1 MANQDTN
8 QLNNTLPVYSSTVSV
23 VDPST
28 LSSGG
33 YELSNANIIESY
45 NFQGNFTQDVNDIEF
60 YIYDSNKVLIY
71 SDYNFT
77 QYNALSD
84 AGSEGII
91 DVKSGTKYVN
101 VNEITLQPERDISN
115 QGFSNGDTY
124 AVYNFINLELGSSL
138 EVPYYLAEISAD
150 RTEIRLKS
158 NSISTGKMKSTF
170 LNLQRN
176 LNNQIIGEKEN
187 SFSNSRIFDELYI
200 SFGNN
205 ESYVGI
211 NIKYDDTFIPTL
223 TEANTTIRPENTIGQ
238 SSILIKLYDPLPAKY
253 SLSNELYVY
262 TKPAES
268 KAYLVNFVND
278 FFSKDNII
286 QLRGPNSNL
295 KLNDFVNTSGI
306 PQNKNQLL
314 ATKSSGSK
322 DQLLS
327 TLKNKGI
334 TLTPNYSTASFNEFV
349 NFSSAKARVTN
360 FVEKLSRIQA
370 YEADINTISQAT
382 ASNAGNIPVSE
393 SIASLWTNIENEITS
408 FDGFDYYQY
417 YNTSSDAYPKT
428 GVVFPLQLLATQ
440 SALAQ
445 NWITA
450 TENSASLYDEDNQNW
465 LYYTVPD
472 FIKENSNN
480 NNYLDYVNMIGQS
493 FDEIWLYTKAI
504 TKKLNTTNNLDEG
517 IPLSLADDMIT
528 SLGYTGFGNNYN
540 NQDNFIGLIGND
552 NGSYVPPTGSEFI
565 TNYIAVNGAGGIIS
579 YWDPGY
585 SYEDYVEE
593 FENFGFPY
601 PIDRVSKEIFKRL
614 YHNMSYL
621 VKKKGTVSGLR
632 QLINIWGIPNTILR
646 INEFGGKNKDE
657 EDDYDLWY
665 QRYSY
670 AYKPVPAGTNYAS
683 SSVRIPWQPLYR
695 NYIHSHNQLLS
706 TSEIAAV
713 GTITGGSNGVS
724 NSYGVNTQFTVTGG
738 GSGGTLTITAA
749 AGNVTKVILTQGNS
763 EGYNAGSVI
772 TITGTQIND
781 LSDSQLGTGWSGT
794 STFTLTDSN
803 LGAEEI
809 VPDGLGFRFKTTG
822 YPSSSYGGYYNTQS
836 LFVKKSDVNGAG
848 ANSVAD
854 LGIVLYYTGSTSGSH
869 LGTTS
874 SAYKDYGEMRFL
886 ISGSSAGGGTAI
898 SPPIYLP
905 FFDKGWWSVQLQRD
919 KHPIATDNSQDT
931 TYTLFAA
938 NKIYDGADGNQIGFT
953 GSVSLTIN
961 ASSGGSA
968 SINESWNNFTAT
980 NIVAGG
986 YLGGWGNTLPDG
998 TGIIP
1003 DPLSTGSIGT
1013 ITKFASDSNIDIGL
1027 SGKNFSGSFQEF
1039 RYYSHDIS
1047 QSVFNDVV
1055 MNPESIEGN
1064 FITGSE
1070 SSFDIVNFR
1079 APLGNELEHIFT
1091 SSLYTQYQESIE
1103 SVHPAITG
1111 SSPLTI
1117 TASFYN
1123 PANLT
1128 LTSSYDVT
1136 YNANIERKTY
1146 SEPNVETYF
1155 LDQPSIGI
1163 RNRVS
1168 NKIRYSTNLNFG
1180 TVLSSQ
1186 VSIQENPPISQ
1197 SYTDNINSLEV
1208 AFSPTEEINDDI
1220 IQSLGY
1226 GAIQEVIADPRFRSS
1241 SDDYY
1246 PGLQAISKDYFKK
1259 YTNRSQIDYLRLIKY
1274 FDDSLFKAIKNYVPA
1289 RTSVS
1294 TGIVIKQH
1302 MLERNRYREP
1312 QVNIVTTQ
1320 SYAPFNQPL
1329 TFKNLELT
1337 GSITTHQLWN
1347 PVTQNTYYS
1356 SSDLVQVYV
1365 GPGGSVN
1372 QYNTASEG
1380 GAFYIEKNGTSFAIT
1395 TTPKSLID
1403 PNPSVQTSNNI
1414 VIVEPG
1420 TPNLTFLNA
1429 FKSVQ
1434 TPLYVEYVFGGG
1446 GPATNVDITVQAS
1459 SSKRGIVMTN
1469 TTTYLQSVSNPAGSI
1484 LTDSLFDIHPEE
1496 DMYILVTSSPTA
1508 VLSDYKI
1515 GLGENSLIIPDN
1527 DTVPVS
1533 QQGYFT
1539 YNTTSLGI
1547 DTMWDGYQ
1555 EQFYDGEFSGSN
1567 FSAGQYY
1574 NSQYN
1579 PYRKVKPN
1587 STPVLPVPQVFTD
1600 NSGTP
1605 YDFTTSPTIN
1615 DSSFT
1620 FVTTDNAPFILSTI
1634 LGYTGIEIIPFQRY
1648 NISYDVTLDVGSV
1661 VTGPIK
1667 SFTVTTP
1674 PTVAADQSEANDLT
1688 GGAGNGGAITITDGS
1703 NYLVNSDPEF
1713 VGGFTVK
1720 IMKPGTGFLVGDV
1733 LSITGATGATLTVT
1747 EVGLGQINLF
1757 GQNYDPLTDFLP
1769 TTIPYGPQLV
1779 ADNGGNTL
1787 YTSHVLTNYGDGY
1800 KRRNGYTTTGGSGTG
1815 LTVDVLSSTK
1825 LNPDGAIVEIAI
1837 NNPGDGDYVVGDV
1850 INVVNEASSNAQFTI
1865 TAISSGRSNGVEL
1878 WDTSSLSITSADGFS
1893 TIPVSHS
1900 FNFIPPPF
1908 GDTGPDARYSLG
1920 FQIGQGLNGDVNN
1933 INIEGVGGEFERV
1946 KAPIFLTQQDEG
1958 YGNQADY
1965 QSMSNR
1971 DAQGNVI
1978 GSSPTGIGSVVGG
1991 INILNTPIDGGTG
2004 YTTATDVATTSTGI
2018 GTGLKIDFTAVAG
2031 IVTVVTINTESYAF
2045 PPSENYSVGDIIT
2058 ITGGGANATF
2068 EILQVN
2074 SGIWLIENTESVVFN
2089 NSDYNPLS
2097 NNANTNRSSSHRYVL
2112 SYSTNQTTPNNFQSI
2127 VTASYFPT
2135 STTAS
2140 FPEKADIP
2148 DSNYTMPSSVNAR
2161 YAGTK
2166 LSSLTYNF
2174 FTPPGPVGP
2183 QTELPVQPE
2192 NRPTKGIGTKVALE
2206 FIDGSVTSSFIQTG
2220 VGQGKPSWRGD
2231 SIQNKG
2237 ESTIDIHPI
2246 YMARFENSFEQL
2258 NFYDSYQFNIDQLI
2272 EIPFES
2278 ISGEE
2283 VTPNSITIDGSN
2295 ESKKIVSSVFAP
2307 KRQASVNYLN
2317 PKTRDID
2324 YTTMQVGNFDIL
2336 GGSVEF
2342 LTLNSNA
2349 KSRVEASLRYQYELG
2364 GSPYTSSAYQTTDTI
2379 QMVTSSIDVAVG
2391 ASQGVFNVGDI
2402 LTMTN
2407 SPTII
2412 GPTLNTT
2419 LTGIPVI
2426 STSGGEGATVD
2437 LTIAG
2442 SAITV
2447 ITVVEPGQGYVV
2459 GGSVYLD
2466 QNSIN
2471 AQLL

>member
-23 VDPST
+23 VDSST
-28 LSSGG
+28 LSSRG

-45 NFQGNFTQDVNDIEF
+45 NFQGNFTQDVNNIEF

-176 LNNQIIGEKEN
+176 LNNQIIGKKEN

-450 TENSASLYDEDNQNW
+450 TETSASLYDEDNQNW

-472 FIKENSNN
+472 FIKENSSN

-565 TNYIAVNGAGGIIS
+565 TNYIAVNGVGGVIS

-593 FENFGFPY
+593 FENNGFPY

-695 NYIHSHNQLLS
+695 NYIHS
-706 TSEIAAV
+706 
-713 GTITGGSNGVS
+713 
-724 NSYGVNTQFTVTGG
+724 
-738 GSGGTLTITAA
+738 
-749 AGNVTKVILTQGNS
+749 
-763 EGYNAGSVI
+763 
-772 TITGTQIND
+772 
-781 LSDSQLGTGWSGT
+781 
-794 STFTLTDSN
+794 
-803 LGAEEI
+803 AEQI

-822 YPSSSYGGYYNTQS
+822 YPSSSFGGAFDSQS
-836 LFVKKSDVNGAG
+836 LFIKKSTNN
-848 ANSVAD
+848 ANDAD
-854 LGIVLYYTGSTSGSH
+854 FGIALYYTGSTSGSH
-869 LGTTS
+869 LGSTS
-874 SAYKDYGEMRFL
+874 SAYKDYGEMRFF
-886 ISGSSAGGGTAI
+886 IKGDNGDGGTVM
-898 SPPIYLP
+898 SDPIYLP
-905 FFDKGWWSVQLQRD
+905 FFDKGWWNVQLQRD
-919 KHPIATDNSQDT
+919 QHPIVSNNSIPT
-931 TYTLFAA
+931 TYTMYVG

-953 GSVSLTIN
+953 GSVSI
-961 ASSGGSA
+961 SSQPGGQPLSQ
-968 SINESWNNFTAT
+968 SINKSWNDFSIDLAQYG
-980 NIVAGG
+980 AGG
-986 YLGGWGNTLPDG
+986 YLGGWGNTLTAG
-998 TGIIP
+998 T
-1003 DPLSTGSIGT
+1003 TGSIGT
-1013 ITKFASDSNIDIGL
+1013 TSTEGVKGVQNA
-1027 SGKNFSGSFQEF
+1027 GKNFSGSFQEF
-1039 RYYSHDIS
+1039 RYYSNDIS
-1047 QSVFNDVV
+1047 QSVFNDAV

-1079 APLGNELEHIFT
+1079 APLGNELENIFT

-1123 PANLT
+1123 PADLLFPQS

-1136 YNANIERKTY
+1136 YNANSSLKTY
-1146 SEPNVETYF
+1146 SETNVETYF

-1168 NKIRYSTNLNFG
+1168 NKIKYSTNLNFG

-1380 GAFYIEKNGTSFAIT
+1380 GAFYIEKNGTSFALNA
-1395 TTPKSLID
+1395 TPKSLID

-1469 TTTYLQSVSNPAGSI
+1469 TTTYLQSVSNPPGSI

-1605 YDFTTSPTIN
+1605 YGFTTPPTIN

-1620 FVTTDNAPFILSTI
+1620 FVTTDNDPFILSTI

-1648 NISYDVTLDVGSV
+1648 NISYDVTLDVGSA

-1674 PTVAADQSEANDLT
+1674 PTVAADQSEANDLI
-1688 GGAGNGGAITITDGS
+1688 GGAGNGGAVTITDGS
-1703 NYLVNSDPEF
+1703 NYLVNTDPEL

-1720 IMKPGTGFLVGDV
+1720 IIKPGIGFLVGDV

-1757 GQNYDPLTDFLP
+1757 GQNYDPLTDFRP

-1787 YTSHVLTNYGDGY
+1787 YTSHVLTNYGDSY
-1800 KRRNGYTTTGGSGTG
+1800 KRSNGYPTTGGSGTG
-1815 LTVDVLSSTK
+1815 LTVDILSTTK
-1825 LNPDGAIVEIAI
+1825 TNPDGAIVEMAI
-1837 NNPGDGDYVVGDV
+1837 NNPGDGNYEVGDV
-1850 INVVNEASSNAQFTI
+1850 INVANEASSNAQFTI
-1865 TAISSGRSNGVEL
+1865 TTISSGRSNGVEL

-1920 FQIGQGLNGDVNN
+1920 FQIGQGLDGEVNN

-2237 ESTIDIHPI
+2237 ESTIDVHPI

-2307 KRQASVNYLN
+2307 KRQASINYLN

-2407 SPTII
+2407 SPTIT

-2437 LTIAG
+2437 LTIVG

>member
-23 VDPST
+23 VDSST
-28 LSSGG
+28 LSSRG

-45 NFQGNFTQDVNDIEF
+45 NFQGNFTQDVNNIEF

-176 LNNQIIGEKEN
+176 LNNQIIGKKEN

-450 TENSASLYDEDNQNW
+450 TETSASLYDEDNQNW

-472 FIKENSNN
+472 FIKENSSN

-565 TNYIAVNGAGGIIS
+565 TNYIAVNGVGGVIS

-593 FENFGFPY
+593 FENNGFPY

-695 NYIHSHNQLLS
+695 NYIHS
-706 TSEIAAV
+706 
-713 GTITGGSNGVS
+713 
-724 NSYGVNTQFTVTGG
+724 
-738 GSGGTLTITAA
+738 
-749 AGNVTKVILTQGNS
+749 
-763 EGYNAGSVI
+763 
-772 TITGTQIND
+772 
-781 LSDSQLGTGWSGT
+781 
-794 STFTLTDSN
+794 
-803 LGAEEI
+803 AEQI

-822 YPSSSYGGYYNTQS
+822 YPSSSFGGAFDSQS
-836 LFVKKSDVNGAG
+836 LFIKKSTNN
-848 ANSVAD
+848 ANDAD
-854 LGIVLYYTGSTSGSH
+854 FGIALYYTGSTSGSH
-869 LGTTS
+869 LGSTS
-874 SAYKDYGEMRFL
+874 SAYKDYGEMRFF
-886 ISGSSAGGGTAI
+886 IKGDNGDGGTVM
-898 SPPIYLP
+898 SDPIYLP
-905 FFDKGWWSVQLQRD
+905 FFDKGWWNVQLQRD
-919 KHPIATDNSQDT
+919 QHPIVSNNSIPT
-931 TYTLFAA
+931 TYTMYVG

-953 GSVSLTIN
+953 GSVSI
-961 ASSGGSA
+961 SSQPGGQPLSQ
-968 SINESWNNFTAT
+968 SINKSWNDFSIDLAQYG
-980 NIVAGG
+980 AGG
-986 YLGGWGNTLPDG
+986 YLGGWGNTLTAG
-998 TGIIP
+998 T
-1003 DPLSTGSIGT
+1003 TGSIGT
-1013 ITKFASDSNIDIGL
+1013 TSTEGVKGVQNA
-1027 SGKNFSGSFQEF
+1027 GKNFSGSFQEF
-1039 RYYSHDIS
+1039 RYYSNDIS
-1047 QSVFNDVV
+1047 QSVFNDAV

-1079 APLGNELEHIFT
+1079 APLGNELENIFT

-1123 PANLT
+1123 PADLLFPQS

-1136 YNANIERKTY
+1136 YNANSSLKTY
-1146 SEPNVETYF
+1146 SETNVETYF

-1168 NKIRYSTNLNFG
+1168 NKIKYSTNLNFG

-1380 GAFYIEKNGTSFAIT
+1380 GAFYIEKNGTSFALNA
-1395 TTPKSLID
+1395 TPKSLID

-1469 TTTYLQSVSNPAGSI
+1469 TTTYLQSVSNPPGSI

-1605 YDFTTSPTIN
+1605 YGFTTPPTIN

-1620 FVTTDNAPFILSTI
+1620 FVTTDNDPFILSTI

-1648 NISYDVTLDVGSV
+1648 NISYDVTLDVGSA

-1674 PTVAADQSEANDLT
+1674 PTVAADQSEANDLI
-1688 GGAGNGGAITITDGS
+1688 GGAGNGGAVTITDGS
-1703 NYLVNSDPEF
+1703 NYLVNTDPEL

-1720 IMKPGTGFLVGDV
+1720 IIKPGIGFLVGDV

-1757 GQNYDPLTDFLP
+1757 GQNYDPLTDFRP

-1787 YTSHVLTNYGDGY
+1787 YTSHVLTNYGDSY
-1800 KRRNGYTTTGGSGTG
+1800 KRSNGYPTTGGSGTG
-1815 LTVDVLSSTK
+1815 LTVDILSTTK
-1825 LNPDGAIVEIAI
+1825 TNPDGAIVEMAI
-1837 NNPGDGDYVVGDV
+1837 NNPGDGNYVVGDV
-1850 INVVNEASSNAQFTI
+1850 INVANEASSNAQFTI
-1865 TAISSGRSNGVEL
+1865 TTISSGRSNGVEL

-1920 FQIGQGLNGDVNN
+1920 FQIGQGLDGEVNN

-2237 ESTIDIHPI
+2237 ESTIDVHPI

-2307 KRQASVNYLN
+2307 KRQASINYLN

-2407 SPTII
+2407 SPTIT

-2442 SAITV
+2442 SIITV